1 MKRALR
7 LIPQSVRKKR
17 LEKAEA
23 AIQRFA
29 DMEQGYFWM
38 SLSCPEELGYHFPM
52 SMTECYRKTAFEGR
66 EFYIFDQ
73 IEAALQIVYG
83 DFRKLPP
90 AEEQICKHMPVQ
102 VKL

>member
-1 MKRALR
+1 MQLVADIGKKLIVHGSSEQIYGDCLHAALN
-7 LIPQSVRKKR
+7 QEKKLNR
-17 LEKAEA
+17 GCK
-23 AIQRFA
+23 
-29 DMEQGYFWM
+29 D
-38 SLSCPEELGYHFPM
+38 
-52 SMTECYRKTAFEGR
+52 EGR

>member
-1 MKRALR
+1 MLNMGCK
-7 LIPQSVRKKR
+7 
-17 LEKAEA
+17 
-23 AIQRFA
+23 
-29 DMEQGYFWM
+29 D
-38 SLSCPEELGYHFPM
+38 
-52 SMTECYRKTAFEGR
+52 EGR